1 MKTASMQRLK
11 SPAPFGGTS
20 RLPGVNK
27 PVNESAVRGSETR
40 AGVTF
45 KTTSGSIQMPPGSIA
60 PRG

>member
-1 MKTASMQRLK
+1 MKTVSMERIK

-20 RLPGVNK
+20 RLAGVNK
-27 PVNESAVRGSETR
+27 PVNESAVRGSESR

-45 KTTSGSIQMPPGSIA
+45 KTTSGAVQLPPGSIA